1 VISLLKGLKKK
12 PILRLQLDLGPPPL
26 QELYIFCLSN
36 PMISGRDGQEDDFDQ
51 PYTGKKCTRRALLID
66 VQLEEWVL

>member
-1 VISLLKGLKKK
+1 MEKESYTKTSTGPWPTTITRIIYFLPLK
-12 PILRLQLDLGPPPL
+12 
-26 QELYIFCLSN
+26 
-36 PMISGRDGQEDDFDQ
+36 PMIPGRDGQEDDFDQ